1 MRESNN
7 RRKDQQL
14 TQNEQTNTALS
25 LPYFSSSALQE
36 IRINMHDPLL
46 RRGPATNMMGRGS
59 TSRLLPG
66 GGGGGQGQQG
76 QQGNNANELMLHQ
89 VPPMLHCKK
98 NLQKMGGVSPSDI
111 DKYSRILFPVSFI
124 CFNLMYWIIYLNIS
138 EDVVPDLVH
147 LGSNWGA
154 LCNDNCDFR
163 RKKAPSCFLHP
174 SIHPSCVT
182 TCSTTLKNLQQPTC
196 IPAPFSQRK
205 AFILESILEEC
216 NLQFSSLCSQQQDL
230 LEGQLWCALK

>member
-1 MRESNN
+1 
-7 RRKDQQL
+7 
-14 TQNEQTNTALS
+14 
-25 LPYFSSSALQE
+25 
-36 IRINMHDPLL
+36 MHDPLL
-46 RRGPATNMMGRGS
+46 RRGPANMMAGRGGS

-66 GGGGGQGQQG
+66 GAQQQAQGGGGGA
-76 QQGNNANELMLHQ
+76 NNANELMLHQ

-154 LCNDNCDFR
+154 VWNESVSC
-163 RKKAPSCFLHP
+163 RKKHLRVPPSPPPRVLPACHHLQKHP
-174 SIHPSCVT
+174 MHH
-182 TCSTTLKNLQQPTC
+182 LLLLLNL
-196 IPAPFSQRK
+196 K
-205 AFILESILEEC
+205 AFIFRAMLSDEKCKFHLSWVSC
-216 NLQFSSLCSQQQDL
+216 
-230 LEGQLWCALK
+230 GGAPK

>member
-163 RKKAPSCFLHP
+163 RKKKHLRVSSIHP
-174 SIHPSCVT
+174 SIHRV
-182 TCSTTLKNLQQPTC
+182 
-196 IPAPFSQRK
+196 
-205 AFILESILEEC
+205 
-216 NLQFSSLCSQQQDL
+216 
-230 LEGQLWCALK
+230 

>member
-1 MRESNN
+1 
-7 RRKDQQL
+7 
-14 TQNEQTNTALS
+14 
-25 LPYFSSSALQE
+25 
-36 IRINMHDPLL
+36 MHDPLL
-46 RRGPATNMMGRGS
+46 RRGPANMMGGRGGS

-66 GGGGGQGQQG
+66 GAQQQGQGGGGGA
-76 QQGNNANELMLHQ
+76 NNANELMLHQ

-154 LCNDNCDFR
+154 EWNVSVSC
-163 RKKAPSCFLHP
+163 RKSAPSCSSF
-174 SIHPSCVT
+174 SSSSSCVPASAT
-182 TCSTTLKNLQQPTC
+182 TFKNIQC
-196 IPAPFSQRK
+196 ITHLLLLLLK
-205 AFILESILEEC
+205 AFIFRRASAESANFIFLRG
-216 NLQFSSLCSQQQDL
+216 LCVVVHTP
-230 LEGQLWCALK
+230 K